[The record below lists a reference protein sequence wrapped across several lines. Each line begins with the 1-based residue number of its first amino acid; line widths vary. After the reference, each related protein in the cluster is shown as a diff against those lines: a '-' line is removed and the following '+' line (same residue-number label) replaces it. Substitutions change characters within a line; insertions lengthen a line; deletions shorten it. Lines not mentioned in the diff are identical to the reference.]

1 MIEMNTTEIQ
11 ENSGGTYTHVDN
23 QGQNDEGQSPNMR
36 DNTICEKSDAFTIED
51 SLSLKQIDQLHNATL
66 NFSNNSLEAK
76 KLCVTAEIA
85 AVTLLIGLH
94 ENNKINN
101 LYIVLGISS
110 LMIALLFYIIDI
122 VFYYYQ
128 DKLRDTMINE
138 ENKIRH
144 RHRLLPQEFNRQ
156 KKFKNKSKDR
166 VMRSIFNC
174 SQIMY
179 WILIGVSILTLI
191 LS

>member
-1 MIEMNTTEIQ
+1 MNTTEIQ

-36 DNTICEKSDAFTIED
+36 DKPICEKCDAFTIED

-156 KKFKNKSKDR
+156 TKFKNKSGDR

>member
-156 KKFKNKSKDR
+156 TKFKNKSGDR